1 MLYQSHLSCNV
12 WKAGGTEVQIKLLG
26 KVSSPE
32 SRTFFIGSF
41 CLFVCSQCGPSF
53 AVSENPLKVLQLW
66 GRGISWKL
74 SFFLKS
80 LELTYYPMNKTFTW
94 VQTFT
99 QLPGKRELIWQV
111 LYYIQKSSPVSG
123 VVLVRL
129 WICFI
134 SPQLNLEF
142 WQNLITQKQMP
153 LDSAWACWLSGQHL
167 ARSLGSEIKL
177 QRFEWYLGQV
187 LHFHSFPKPNN
198 DSCKHFGTVC

>member
-80 LELTYYPMNKTFTW
+80 LELTYYPMNKTVF
-94 VQTFT
+94 
-99 QLPGKRELIWQV
+99 
-111 LYYIQKSSPVSG
+111 
-123 VVLVRL
+123 
-129 WICFI
+129 
-134 SPQLNLEF
+134 
-142 WQNLITQKQMP
+142 
-153 LDSAWACWLSGQHL
+153 
-167 ARSLGSEIKL
+167 
-177 QRFEWYLGQV
+177 YLGANIYTITREKRINLTSAILYTEIFTCFGGGPSKTVNLFHITSVELGV
-187 LHFHSFPKPNN
+187 LAKPNN
-198 DSCKHFGTVC
+198 PKANAPWFCLGLLAVRSTSCQISRFWDQVAEVWVVFRSGPSFS